1 MFGAGLLSIGKSRLD
16 ADALARRRTLTSLRE
31 DQACF
36 GPNQIFVKREVNE
49 HRIAA
54 SARRCRPTGSR
65 FRLLGSASL
74 GWWRATPVLQIVSRM
89 TSACR
94 LRAVGSIA
102 GDLGIGG
109 ETKHET
115 GQATQIVGPDGRP
128 LQHSGDADRDDGWI
142 YQATGAARGAVSSV
156 REAGT
161 AVLDHARRYT
171 TGGARDKAERG
182 TGQLAERLERDP
194 WLIGVVGI
202 VSGALLAAL
211 VAPTRIEQE
220 YVDEAR
226 DRLWTKANELGHQAA
241 ERVRELADTT
251 IQASEP

>member
-1 MFGAGLLSIGKSRLD
+1 MNTEYSGSGSNVSGVGETLQTNWIPLSLIGVGIVWLVASNTGLADRVANDERVQTAGRRIGK
-16 ADALARRRTLTSLRE
+16 
-31 DQACF
+31 
-36 GPNQIFVKREVNE
+36 
-49 HRIAA
+49 
-54 SARRCRPTGSR
+54 
-65 FRLLGSASL
+65 
-74 GWWRATPVLQIVSRM
+74 
-89 TSACR
+89 
-94 LRAVGSIA
+94 IA